1 MVSEAVR
8 ASFTFSVCYAWCVCW
23 LLAFDERER
32 VFGVAGWRS
41 CYCCWLILCL
51 YFVSLLF
58 FGCRCL
64 PPISKMLLV
73 FFLCFCKE
81 LCVECIAHTSCIVL
95 VQFVLWTLF
104 KWFFLS
110 FDRSERVR
118 PLFLSPSL
126 FSIAFQFFFLCSF
139 HIHFNFCRICLL
151 FAPDF
156 LFFFH
161 SCIISNMFCLSFSAD
176 GNDFFSAA
184 YVFFSSFLSV
194 SRNCM
199 RFSNETQ
206 KDVICEQSKN
216 YARISLFPC
225 LFREKKASVCVYVFL
240 HLTPTAFTE
249 YDESFFALRYFF
261 VCSVAKVRK
270 ICSKQKN
277 VCIYT
282 FPYAIHSHKN
292 KSSVQTQRDNHE
304 RSGQRG
310 KKTRHR
316 QWCERNGMA
325 NDI

>member
-32 VFGVAGWRS
+32 VFGAAGWRS

-126 FSIAFQFFFLCSF
+126 FSIAFQFFFSALSTF
-139 HIHFNFCRICLL
+139 TPFAPL

-156 LFFFH
+156 VFFFILVLLVICFAFHSVQMEMISFLLHTFFFH
-161 SCIISNMFCLSFSAD
+161 PF
-176 GNDFFSAA
+176 
-184 YVFFSSFLSV
+184 
-194 SRNCM
+194 
-199 RFSNETQ
+199 
-206 KDVICEQSKN
+206 
-216 YARISLFPC
+216 SLF
-225 LFREKKASVCVYVFL
+225 LAIAWDFRM
-240 HLTPTAFTE
+240 
-249 YDESFFALRYFF
+249 
-261 VCSVAKVRK
+261 
-270 ICSKQKN
+270 
-277 VCIYT
+277 
-282 FPYAIHSHKN
+282 
-292 KSSVQTQRDNHE
+292 
-304 RSGQRG
+304 
-310 KKTRHR
+310 RHR
-316 QWCERNGMA
+316 KT
-325 NDI
+325 